1 MLHKQPLPKG
11 SHTSKTHTPWD
22 PRNSKLRMA
31 PQGQNSELTAS
42 ACSPPAIMKRV
53 RSAQRRST
61 WHSLLEHLRTK
72 FISPSRDFVCD
83 ARCFRRVFSAFTCFW
98 ASTFFSLGSCSDS
111 AGLGG
116 TPLLRKNSTVS
127 RLRIRSCVP
136 RRRALHSR
144 WRWRAVRVVARLG
157 VDGGN
162 IVGGRGHWGA

>member
-116 TPLLRKNSTVS
+116 TPLLRSS
-127 RLRIRSCVP
+127 RGRRPAPCRARARARWRRRPCPAPIRSRTQSQMRC
-136 RRRALHSR
+136 AS
-144 WRWRAVRVVARLG
+144 
-157 VDGGN
+157 
-162 IVGGRGHWGA
+162 